1 MTQIPEEVDAG
12 AVVTVSCSVTH
23 TCSSHPPEF
32 SWSVSDLTKEA
43 THTMLP
49 QGTWK
54 TTSTITFLADGGDGE
69 KRLTCTAT
77 YWRGKKQSSS
87 AQLTVKGQWKPLGLL
102 LCHKF
107 GFFFFLKKI
116 QCITSTG
123 SLSFQLKRSLPV
135 TIPVSVLV
143 LSGIMVA
150 AVAIFKRY
158 TKYKYN

>member
-1 MTQIPEEVDAG
+1 MTKIPEEVDAG

-43 THTMLP
+43 THTMSP

-77 YWRGKKQSSS
+77 YWRGRKQSSS
-87 AQLTVKGQWKPLGLL
+87 AQLIVKGQSKPLGLL

-107 GFFFFLKKI
+107 RSVLLFLKKSNAKH
-116 QCITSTG
+116 QQDHWVSRWSG
-123 SLSFQLKRSLPV
+123 LSQSQSLSQFLSWV
-135 TIPVSVLV
+135 VSW
-143 LSGIMVA
+143 
-150 AVAIFKRY
+150 
-158 TKYKYN
+158 